1 MLLKPERFGADD
13 FQTQPVSVCGKT
25 FIADQSGALYWPAED
40 ALIVADLHLEKG
52 SAFAARGQLLPPY
65 DTRETLAKLA
75 AVIDRFQPETLISL
89 GDSLHDC
96 GAADRIGEQDLE
108 TLAMLQE
115 ACEWI

>member
-1 MLLKPERFGADD
+1 MR
-13 FQTQPVSVCGKT
+13 
-25 FIADQSGALYWPAED
+25 
-40 ALIVADLHLEKG
+40 
-52 SAFAARGQLLPPY
+52 RGVNCCAY

-89 GDSLHDC
+89 GDSLHYR

-115 ACEWI
+115 ACVDLGNGKP